1 MYCGQANNERD
12 RHMTKEEMIA
22 AANSIVAEVLADAAD
37 IVAESEVFISI
48 DEAIGRAVINLTFE
62 HANNTRH

>member
-1 MYCGQANNERD
+1 
-12 RHMTKEEMIA
+12 MTTEEIIA
-22 AANSIVAEVLADAAD
+22 AANTIVAEVLADAAD

-62 HANNTRH
+62 QANNTKH